1 MLKRRKQFAKGLKN
15 TQIKKLKY
23 YIIIYNARI
32 EPNYRII
39 K

>member
-1 MLKRRKQFAKGLKN
+1 MLKKGITICKRIKN
-15 TQIKKLKY
+15 TRIKKLKY

-32 EPNYRII
+32 EPNYTII